1 MAKREIKTIAV
12 RDLAALAFMA
22 QRMNGTLHR
31 DNRVFDAESQDWREV
46 TPNKEIMRANFEL
59 NTRPTEQDYEQ
70 ADTAIAAVQGDAVL
84 RVLKGQRLNDFVHS
98 LVELTKQATAT
109 PRDCGLMAFLPKTF
123 VSQTERENKTLE
135 VAGLAG
141 TSEYLGR
148 VGEKITVDFV
158 LIDKRFLQQYN
169 CWSVF
174 GHDGNNNCV
183 GFLTQHENLAR
194 SGRIQGKVKRV
205 QQDQYRGGAK
215 VTGLNYVKAI

>member
-31 DNRVFDAESQDWREV
+31 DNRVFDAESQDWRDV
-46 TPNKEIMRANFEL
+46 KPNKEIMRENFEL
-59 NTRPTEQDYEQ
+59 AVRPSLEDYEQ
-70 ADTAIAAVQGDAVL
+70 ADAAINAVQGDAVL
-84 RVLKGQRLNDFVHS
+84 RILKGQRLNDFVHS

-109 PRDCGLMAFLPKTF
+109 ERDCGLMAFLPKTYIT
-123 VSQTERENKTLE
+123 QQAREARDLE
-135 VAGLAG
+135 ITSFAN

-148 VGEKITVDFV
+148 VGDKVIVDFIM
-158 LIDKRFLQQYN
+158 IDKRFLQQYN

-174 GHDGNNNCV
+174 GRDAAGNGV
-183 GFLTQHENLAR
+183 GFLTQHESLAR
-194 SGRIQGKVKRV
+194 DGRIQGKIKRTEV
-205 QQDQYRGGAK
+205 DSYRGGAR